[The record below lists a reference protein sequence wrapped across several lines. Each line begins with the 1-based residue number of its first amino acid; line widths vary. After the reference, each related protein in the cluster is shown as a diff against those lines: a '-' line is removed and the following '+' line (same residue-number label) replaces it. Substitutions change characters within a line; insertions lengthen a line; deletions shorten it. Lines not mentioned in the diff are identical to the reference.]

1 MKVKIYVNWED
12 RCIIPSKEKL
22 EEIKKFYIEDAE
34 DDKLNHAEEY
44 LNDLDLALNEIL
56 YATETQKL
64 EWKKGID
71 NFIKDIAM
79 NNFNDDYE
87 EIEVEI

>member
-22 EEIKKFYIEDAE
+22 EEIKKFYIEDVE

-44 LNDLDLALNEIL
+44 LNDLGLALNEIL

-79 NNFNDDYE
+79 DNFNDDYE

>member
-1 MKVKIYVNWED
+1 MKVKIYVDWDYREVISSTD
-12 RCIIPSKEKL
+12 EKEK
-22 EEIKKFYIEDAE
+22 IMKGYITEAE

-44 LNDLDLALNEIL
+44 LGDLGLALNEIL
-56 YATETQKL
+56 YATESQRE

-71 NFIKDIAM
+71 NFIKDIATDD
-79 NNFNDDYE
+79 FNEHYE

>member
-71 NFIKDIAM
+71 NMHLVIYNRGSFK
-79 NNFNDDYE
+79 
-87 EIEVEI
+87 